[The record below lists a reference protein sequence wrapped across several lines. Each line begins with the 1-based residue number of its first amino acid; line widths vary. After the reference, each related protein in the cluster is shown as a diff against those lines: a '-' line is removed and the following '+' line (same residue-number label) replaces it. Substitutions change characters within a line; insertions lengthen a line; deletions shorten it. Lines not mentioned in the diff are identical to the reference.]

1 MNFLK
6 TPQQKL
12 MEEAGMTPASPG
24 MLKTPQQ
31 AMLEE
36 SGIQPK
42 FFAGGGS
49 TDQIG
54 VQDML
59 AMLIAAGQE
68 PQRFNKGGQ
77 PEPELGVAKAYEN
90 KPSEA
95 VRDWFAKRIG
105 IESADRLF
113 GGPRASSEDRLLLQ
127 SINPINYATA
137 IADEAKAFYENSRE
151 KDYFGA
157 MGHFGLG
164 ALSALPFLGKGK
176 TLAQRAL
183 SPMNIKE
190 NLPNLGIAGATEL
203 GPLKVHK

>member
-42 FFAGGGS
+42 FFSNGGATGMS
-49 TDQIG
+49 

-59 AMLIAAGQE
+59 AALIAAGQE
-68 PQRFNKGGQ
+68 PQRFSNGGQ
-77 PEPELGVAKAYEN
+77 PELGIAKAYEN

-95 VRDWFAKRIG
+95 VRDWFAKR
-105 IESADRLF
+105 R
-113 GGPRASSEDRLLLQ
+113 EDARR
-127 SINPINYATA
+127 INY
-137 IADEAKAFYENSRE
+137 
-151 KDYFGA
+151 
-157 MGHFGLG
+157 
-164 ALSALPFLGKGK
+164 
-176 TLAQRAL
+176 
-183 SPMNIKE
+183 
-190 NLPNLGIAGATEL
+190 
-203 GPLKVHK
+203 

>member
-42 FFAGGGS
+42 FFSNGGATGMS
-49 TDQIG
+49 

-59 AMLIAAGQE
+59 AALIAAGQQ
-68 PQRFNKGGQ
+68 PQKFAKGGQ
-77 PEPELGVAKAYEN
+77 PELGIAKAYEN

-113 GGPRASSEDRLLLQ
+113 GGPRASAEDRLLLQ
-127 SINPINYATA
+127 SINPINYATS
-137 IADEAKAFYENSRE
+137 IADEAKSFYENAKE
-151 KDYFGA
+151 KDYLGA

-183 SPMNIKE
+183 SPMSVKE
-190 NLPNLGIAGATEL
+190 NLPNLGIAGVTEL